1 MTEMYGQSFVREH
14 GTDPNEVWINVVA
27 KLSNA
32 EIINGLEVLGHTPR
46 DYPPNVTIFRDAC
59 FDRHTL
65 ASGISQRALPPPRT
79 NADRRADAAAGW
91 DNLDRLA
98 GFKHDRTI
106 IETGPRAN
114 PSDLAPGDPRRGAEG
129 PWDD

>member
-65 ASGISQRALPPPRT
+65 SRPYSALPPPPRT
-79 NADRRADAAAGW
+79 DADRRADAAAGW

-98 GFKHDRTI
+98 GFKHNRTI

-114 PSDLAPGDPRRGAEG
+114 PSDLAPGDPRRGSRE
-129 PWDD
+129 